1 MTITPADQRGGSPR
15 EAEGQGTFRG
25 VIRWPSS
32 VARPMPALPPV
43 RRLALVF
50 VAGFAVAA
58 AVAVAQYASNA
69 NSEDLRDATAGVAAR
84 AGFAVAEVFVIGRHD
99 TPKADITEAMAVERG
114 TPILA
119 LDLDAMRDRL
129 LALPWVR
136 EASIERQ
143 LPDTLLVQIS
153 ERRPLAIWQNRGQ
166 FAVIDENGEVLSS
179 GNIAGH
185 AHLPLVVG
193 DDAPRHA
200 AALIRML
207 ESEPELAKRV
217 KAAVRVGNRRWD
229 VTLAGNIDVRLPESG
244 AEAAWRRLAAYQ
256 KQHRLL
262 DKPVAAIDLRLP
274 DRVGVQ
280 RGSGAPQPDTGKR
293 GRDA

>member
-1 MTITPADQRGGSPR
+1 MT
-15 EAEGQGTFRG
+15 
-25 VIRWPSS
+25 IRWPWRG
-32 VARPMPALPPV
+32 AGPIGALPPA
-43 RRLALVF
+43 RRLAAVF

-58 AVAVAQYASNA
+58 AVAAAQHAITAS
-69 NSEDLRDATAGVAAR
+69 SEDVRDAAAGVAAR

-99 TPKADITEAMAVERG
+99 TPRADITEAMAVERG

-119 LDLDAMRDRL
+119 LDLGAMRDRL

-143 LPDTLLVQIS
+143 LPDTLFVQIS

-166 FAVIDENGEVLSS
+166 FAVIDESGEVLSS
-179 GNIAGH
+179 GNVAGH

-207 ESEPELAKRV
+207 ETEPELAKRV

-256 KQHRLL
+256 RQHRLL

-280 RGSGAPQPDTGKR
+280 RGPGAPQPDTGKR